1 MLKKFLSVII
11 GVVIFITCI
20 PSSVFAQDMEK
31 SSLDK
36 IPSIV
41 QYSVSD
47 KTRLVKRLSKFDNY
61 MNTVGYLNSDGT
73 ETVYIFGDDI
83 PNDEIWM
90 IQFMT
95 ALKNGKTIYD
105 SMETADNYLYSHT
118 SAFYGNLNQRH
129 VLGDT
134 NVVLKH

>member
-1 MLKKFLSVII
+1 MLAVFSSCLSGCSDEESNLVGIMYKRGAHLAI
-11 GVVIFITCI
+11 AHTNIT
-20 PSSVFAQDMEK
+20 S
-31 SSLDK
+31 
-36 IPSIV
+36 
-41 QYSVSD
+41 
-47 KTRLVKRLSKFDNY
+47 
-61 MNTVGYLNSDGT
+61 
-73 ETVYIFGDDI
+73 I

-134 NVVLKH
+134 NVVLRH

>member
-83 PNDEIWM
+83 KYRN
-90 IQFMT
+90 
-95 ALKNGKTIYD
+95 KNATFFYRMLHFYLHIIYRT
-105 SMETADNYLYSHT
+105 ME
-118 SAFYGNLNQRH
+118 AFLNP
-129 VLGDT
+129 
-134 NVVLKH
+134 

>member
-41 QYSVSD
+41 QYA
-47 KTRLVKRLSKFDNY
+47 LVIKP
-61 MNTVGYLNSDGT
+61 V
-73 ETVYIFGDDI
+73 
-83 PNDEIWM
+83 W
-90 IQFMT
+90 
-95 ALKNGKTIYD
+95 
-105 SMETADNYLYSHT
+105 
-118 SAFYGNLNQRH
+118 
-129 VLGDT
+129 
-134 NVVLKH
+134 